1 MAFETTKREVSELYA
16 FARLLADGSVPMGS
30 VTAEVKSSDNTSV
43 DTPCRQVLW
52 IDRIEHDGPRR
63 YKLSQ
68 DKEEVHILTATKE
81 RNGRIS
87 VHPDQ

>member
-43 DTPCRQVLW
+43 DTPCRRV
-52 IDRIEHDGPRR
+52 RR
-63 YKLSQ
+63 ERYIRVFIRCNH
-68 DKEEVHILTATKE
+68 ENRTTNPLTWALEKSHAPF
-81 RNGRIS
+81 G
-87 VHPDQ
+87 